1 MIKTIKDITPPTTL
15 DTAAIPNAFP
25 ACPFWAIGKPSN
37 AVAAAG
43 GAPGALMSIAVID
56 PPNVPPQYKAAIAAI
71 AWLGSRYIVKG
82 NSKAIA
88 IPELKPGK
96 APIRTP
102 VIVEP
107 NIKAKVFAS
116 NINEMLENISINKNS

>member
-1 MIKTIKDITPPTTL
+1 MKI
-15 DTAAIPNAFP
+15 
-25 ACPFWAIGKPSN
+25 S
-37 AVAAAG
+37 
-43 GAPGALMSIAVID
+43 AL
-56 PPNVPPQYKAAIAAI
+56 PLRLTAIAAI

-88 IPELKPGK
+88 IPELRPGK

-107 NIKAKVFAS
+107 NIKANVLAS
-116 NINEMLENISINKNS
+116 IINEMLEKKSINRNC